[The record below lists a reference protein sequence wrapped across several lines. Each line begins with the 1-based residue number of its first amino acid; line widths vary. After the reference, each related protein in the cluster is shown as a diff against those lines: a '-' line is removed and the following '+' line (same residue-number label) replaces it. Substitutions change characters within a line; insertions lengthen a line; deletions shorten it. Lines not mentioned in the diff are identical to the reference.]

1 MEKIIFI
8 LVGVIAVF
16 IVTYRKKSGENVYK
30 FFAKQVGSVYNKY
43 APYSFKEVK
52 ELRS

>member
-30 FFAKQVGSVYNKY
+30 FLQN
-43 APYSFKEVK
+43 
-52 ELRS
+52 R